1 MPIGL
6 ERKNARPTDQSRAR
20 ANAISKEELNTFGS
34 GLALMFAGFF
44 ALALADMGAWW
55 AVAVAAACALG
66 IAALPAGKE

>member
-1 MPIGL
+1 MGS
-6 ERKNARPTDQSRAR
+6 EKKARRGCNQGR

-34 GLALMFAGFF
+34 GLALTFAGLF
-44 ALALADMGAWW
+44 ALVLADMGAWW

>member
-1 MPIGL
+1 M
-6 ERKNARPTDQSRAR
+6 ENKKKARQGCNQGR
-20 ANAISKEELNTFGS
+20 ANAISKEELNTFGG
-34 GLALMFAGFF
+34 GLALMLAGFF

>member
-20 ANAISKEELNTFGS
+20 ANSKEELNTFGG

-44 ALALADMGAWW
+44 ALVLADMGAWW
-55 AVAVAAACALG
+55 ATAAAAACAVG
-66 IAALPAGKE
+66 AVALMARKE

>member
-1 MPIGL
+1 MDS
-6 ERKNARPTDQSRAR
+6 KKKARRGCSQGR

-66 IAALPAGKE
+66 AAALPAGKE

>member
-1 MPIGL
+1 M
-6 ERKNARPTDQSRAR
+6 ESEKKARRGCNQGRAFAR
-20 ANAISKEELNTFGS
+20 STEELNTFGS
-34 GLALMFAGFF
+34 GLALTFAGFF

>member
-20 ANAISKEELNTFGS
+20 ANSKKELNTFGS
-34 GLALMFAGFF
+34 GLALMLAGFF
-44 ALALADMGAWW
+44 ALALADMGAGW

-66 IAALPAGKE
+66 AVALLAGKE

>member
-1 MPIGL
+1 M
-6 ERKNARPTDQSRAR
+6 ESKKKARQGCNRGR

-44 ALALADMGAWW
+44 ALVLADMGAWW

-66 IAALPAGKE
+66 AVALLAGKE

>member
-1 MPIGL
+1 M
-6 ERKNARPTDQSRAR
+6 ESEKKARRGCSQGRAFAR
-20 ANAISKEELNTFGS
+20 SKEELNTFGG
-34 GLALMFAGFF
+34 GLALMLAGFF